1 MNNMDLV
8 LEALS
13 KPYCH
18 MVMDINKITN
28 ISKTEIKSILDKLIA
43 DDKVALINKLY
54 YLKKSG
60 IIEVKDKGFG
70 FIKVEGEDE
79 EYYVERGGN
88 NGAYTG
94 DMVSF
99 YIHTSLL
106 IHLL

>member
-43 DDKVALINKLY
+43 DDKVTLIKSNLY
-54 YLKKSG
+54 QESDELNMKFKE
-60 IIEVKDKGFG
+60 ININ
-70 FIKVEGEDE
+70 IKEPAFDSIYKE
-79 EYYVERGGN
+79 EN
-88 NGAYTG
+88 
-94 DMVSF
+94 F
-99 YIHTSLL
+99 YF
-106 IHLL
+106 